1 MLGNTMNRL
10 LTIGGVMS
18 LIAAGCGS
26 SGDPD
31 PKIMAIFDT
40 DWGPDVDDVG
50 ALAVLHALA
59 DNGELELLGVAIS
72 FAGNKAATSLDAVNT
87 FYGRPDIPIA
97 SIDNVRPD
105 PVPYRMAIAEEFP
118 NDIAPS
124 EVEEPVALY
133 RRILAAQPD
142 KSVTIISV
150 GFLTNLAALLESEGD
165 AVSPLTGSELV
176 ERKVALYVQMG
187 GRYPEQEPGDYNLG
201 LDNASSYAVI
211 THWPTPILFS
221 GGEIGDE
228 IITGTERLRDATT
241 PDNPVHRAYQ
251 IFNGFSG
258 RFSWDQTAVLAGV
271 RGPAPLWDVVDEGYF
286 EYDPDGSYRWNTTPD
301 KDHAFLL
308 ADAPVETVEDLIES
322 LMAKL
327 PGAPLP
333 PALQP

>member
-1 MLGNTMNRL
+1 MKK
-10 LTIGGVMS
+10 LTAVMS
-18 LIAAGCGS
+18 ALALATTGCGS
-26 SGDPD
+26 SNDD
-31 PKIMAIFDT
+31 TAKTQVIFDT

-59 DNGELELLGVAIS
+59 DNGEVAVLGMAIS
-72 FAGNKAATSLDAVNT
+72 YAGNKAATSLDAVNT

-97 SIDNVRPD
+97 SIDNTRPD
-105 PVPYRMAIAEEFP
+105 PVAYRIAIADEFP
-118 NDIAPS
+118 NDITPG

-165 AVSPLTGSELV
+165 AVSPLTGLELV
-176 ERKVALYVQMG
+176 QRKVALYVQMG
-187 GRYPEQEPGDYNLG
+187 GRYPQQQPGDYNLG

-211 THWPTPILFS
+211 TNWPTPILFS
-221 GGEIGDE
+221 GGEIGDQV
-228 IITGTERLRDATT
+228 ITGTERLRDATT
-241 PDNPVHRAYQ
+241 RDNPVHRAYE
-251 IFNGFSG
+251 IFNDFSG
-258 RFSWDQTAVLAGV
+258 RFSWDQTAVLAAV

-286 EYDPDGSYRWNTTPD
+286 EYDPDGSYRWNAAPD

-308 ADAPVETVEDLIES
+308 ADAPVESVANLIES
-322 LMAKL
+322 LMAKP

-333 PALQP
+333 LELQP